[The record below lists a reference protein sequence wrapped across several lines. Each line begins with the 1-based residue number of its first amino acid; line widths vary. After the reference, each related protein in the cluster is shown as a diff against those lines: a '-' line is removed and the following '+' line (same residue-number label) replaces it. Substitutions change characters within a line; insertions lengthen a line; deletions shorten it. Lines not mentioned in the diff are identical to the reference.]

1 MAATRAS
8 SSNAWPETMRLGGLV
23 RCIMLFVGASR
34 AAARA
39 AKWMERAAK
48 QGCKGAGG
56 PGASA
61 RALHVFDGLF
71 GGAALVAEIGERGDD
86 VGFEAGAR
94 RGPRRFRQGDGG
106 ELVAQLDDHALG
118 GLPADAGDARELRQI
133 ARANRG
139 DEFVHAHAGKDFQRE
154 HGADARSGKE

>member
-39 AKWMERAAK
+39 AQLLERGAK
-48 QGCKGAGG
+48 QRFKRAGG

-94 RGPRRFRQGDGG
+94 RGPPRF
-106 ELVAQLDDHALG
+106 
-118 GLPADAGDARELRQI
+118 RQI
-133 ARANRG
+133 ARP
-139 DEFVHAHAGKDFQRE
+139 HLSTPLPLQYPI
-154 HGADARSGKE
+154 